1 MGGDIGGGGGGLD
14 SPSTPPDVGDF
25 GGAAGV
31 EKGVEDGVEEG
42 VDSLVDVC
50 VDDCVELNDC
60 ERREKWKERDEKQIE
75 DRKRQF
81 ENPLY
86 PQIRPLDI
94 Y

>member
-1 MGGDIGGGGGGLD
+1 MGGDIGGGGGNVG
-14 SPSTPPDVGDF
+14 SPSTLPDIGDC

-60 ERREKWKERDEKQIE
+60 VRRRKRKERDEKQIE
-75 DRKRQF
+75 GS
-81 ENPLY
+81 EET
-86 PQIRPLDI
+86 I
-94 Y
+94 